1 MPLNPILIVLLVV
14 GVGALAGGAG
24 YGVAVW
30 RARKRTQEAKGEAD
44 QIVAQA
50 RRDAEALLKEA
61 RVEAKEEAIRARET
75 FEKETA
81 NTRDE
86 LRERERLA
94 VKREEGID
102 SKMETLNSKEKTI
115 TAMEKRVTDQEKG
128 LQTRQAELE
137 RLIADEKQQLYRIS
151 GLSQGEARALLL
163 GKLEA
168 EVQHEAAVLIQR
180 VTDQAQETAADK
192 AREIL
197 TTTIQRLASDF
208 TAEVTVATVDIP
220 SDDMKGRIIGRE
232 GRNIRAFE
240 RATGIDVIVDDTP
253 GVIVLSSFDPV
264 RREVARRAMAKLI
277 TDGRI
282 QPPRIEQV
290 VSETTKEV
298 EKDILETGKQVAL
311 DTGVRGLHPKEIQL
325 LGQLKYRTSYG
336 QSVLEHSIE
345 VAHLSAM
352 LAEELGLDGALAKRA
367 GLLHD
372 IGKAVD
378 HEVEGGHPEIGADL
392 ARRYNEPPEIVHAIA
407 GHHEPNIKDALYTTI
422 VSAADAVSASR
433 PGARRETL
441 QKYIQR
447 LEKLEELARRF
458 EGVQSA
464 YAIQAGREIRVIVDA
479 QKVDD
484 ALAAKTCRDI
494 AMAVEAELQYP
505 GEVRVVLIREHRVIE
520 YAR

>member
-1 MPLNPILIVLLVV
+1 MLSNPILIVLLVV

-24 YGVAVW
+24 YSVAVR
-30 RARKRTQEAKGEAD
+30 RARKRTQQAQGEAD

-50 RRDAEALLKEA
+50 RRDAESLLKEA
-61 RVEAKEEAIRARET
+61 RVEAKEAAIRARET

-81 NTRDE
+81 KTRED

-94 VKREEGID
+94 VKREDGID

-115 TAMEKRVTDQEKG
+115 LAMERRVSDPEKG

-208 TAEVTVATVDIP
+208 TAEVTVSTVDIP

-311 DTGVRGLHPKEIQL
+311 DTGVRGLHPKEVEL
-325 LGQLKYRTSYG
+325 LGRLKYRTSYG
-336 QSVLEHSIE
+336 QSVLVHSIE

-352 LAEELGLDGALAKRA
+352 LAEELGLDGELAKRA

-372 IGKAVD
+372 IGKAID
-378 HEVEGGHPEIGADL
+378 HEVEGGHPEIGADI
-392 ARRYNEPPEIVHAIA
+392 ARRCNEPPVIVHAIA
-407 GHHEPNIKDALYTTI
+407 
-422 VSAADAVSASR
+422 
-433 PGARRETL
+433 
-441 QKYIQR
+441 
-447 LEKLEELARRF
+447 
-458 EGVQSA
+458 
-464 YAIQAGREIRVIVDA
+464 
-479 QKVDD
+479 
-484 ALAAKTCRDI
+484 
-494 AMAVEAELQYP
+494 
-505 GEVRVVLIREHRVIE
+505 
-520 YAR
+520 

>member
-1 MPLNPILIVLLVV
+1 MLSNPILIVLLVV
-14 GVGALAGGAG
+14 GVGALGAGAG

-30 RARKRTQEAKGEAD
+30 RARKRAQQAQGEAD

-50 RRDAEALLKEA
+50 RRDAESLLKEA
-61 RVEAKEEAIRARET
+61 RVEAKEAAIRARET

-81 NTRDE
+81 KTRDE

-94 VKREEGID
+94 VKRDEGID

-115 TAMEKRVTDQEKG
+115 TAMEKRVSDQEKG

-151 GLSQGEARALLL
+151 GLGQGEARALLL

-168 EVQHEAAVLIQR
+168 EVQHEAAALIQR

-208 TAEVTVATVDIP
+208 TAEVTVSTVDIP

-290 VSETTKEV
+290 VSETAKEV
-298 EKDILETGKQVAL
+298 EKDILETGNQVAL

-336 QSVLEHSIE
+336 QSVLQHSIE

-352 LAEELGLDGALAKRA
+352 LAEELGLDGELAKRA

-407 GHHEPNIKDALYTTI
+407 GHHEPNVKDALYTTI

>member
-1 MPLNPILIVLLVV
+1 MLSNPILIVLLVV

-24 YGVAVW
+24 YSVAVR
-30 RARKRTQEAKGEAD
+30 RARKRTQQAQGEAD

-50 RRDAEALLKEA
+50 RRDAESLLKEA
-61 RVEAKEEAIRARET
+61 RVEAKEAAIRARET

-81 NTRDE
+81 KTRED

-94 VKREEGID
+94 VKREDGID
-102 SKMETLNSKEKTI
+102 SKMETLNSKEKTSP
-115 TAMEKRVTDQEKG
+115 AMEKRVSEQEKG

-163 GKLEA
+163 GKLES

-208 TAEVTVATVDIP
+208 TAEVTVSTVDIP

-311 DTGVRGLHPKEIQL
+311 DTGVRGLHPKEVEL
-325 LGQLKYRTSYG
+325 LGRLKYRTSYG
-336 QSVLEHSIE
+336 QSVLVHSIE

-352 LAEELGLDGALAKRA
+352 LAEELGLDGELAKRA

-372 IGKAVD
+372 IGKAID
-378 HEVEGGHPEIGADL
+378 HEVEGGHPEIGADI
-392 ARRYNEPPEIVHAIA
+392 ARRCNEPPVIVHAIA
-407 GHHEPNIKDALYTTI
+407 
-422 VSAADAVSASR
+422 
-433 PGARRETL
+433 
-441 QKYIQR
+441 
-447 LEKLEELARRF
+447 
-458 EGVQSA
+458 
-464 YAIQAGREIRVIVDA
+464 
-479 QKVDD
+479 
-484 ALAAKTCRDI
+484 
-494 AMAVEAELQYP
+494 
-505 GEVRVVLIREHRVIE
+505 
-520 YAR
+520 